1 MATLTTKLLLRNDT
15 TAKWTAADPVL
26 SKGEVG
32 VEWTE
37 TGVNIKIGDG
47 SAKWSELSYFGGQIV
62 IEGTG
67 NIITDASY
75 SNGILTLTKGKSLVS
90 SITGSA
96 NIPTDAAV
104 KSYVDTVVGDAVG
117 GVDSGVI
124 SIQTTDDNV
133 VNLTPTTATK
143 GVVTINGSHA
153 TQGPS
158 TTADTSKGP
167 TAAVTISG
175 SAANGSIVVP
185 RLTVNKYGHVTA
197 LSEQTLTITMPS
209 IPSITV
215 ENGAKETKKYVSAIA
230 SDGHKI
236 IVTKDPLPELS
247 KGTATGSGNVITD
260 FTLSDHIITP
270 VKGISVYTK
279 TEVDNAIA
287 AATNAAVVMRGTLGT
302 NGTITTLP
310 TASSTVLGDA
320 YKVITAGTYADQAAK
335 IGDTFI
341 CYTTDDSTYS
351 WMLIPSGDDIE
362 NTWRNVYL
370 DSSQKLGTGITT
382 GALKF
387 LNTTASGVSV
397 TYDSGFKFDIKTGY
411 TTSGKNYAI
420 AKDSNGNLY
429 VNVPWSDTNDNTAH
443 SHAAGNGLT
452 VTGSGGTSGTVTY
465 SAKAGSGITV
475 TEGGI
480 NVNTGYTTSGKN
492 YKVNVDETTG
502 GLYVNVPWTDT
513 HHTAKNIVGASATA
527 TANAAAAN
535 SKVYLNLIENSAVR
549 SAINIKGTGATT
561 VTSDANGVITINS
574 TDTTYGAAT
583 SSTLGLVKLGSDT
596 KQTVTANAVTTTPSR
611 TYAVQFNNSNQ
622 LVVNVPWTNT
632 TYSVVTNTANGLA
645 PKATSNGI
653 LSANNSGTVAWNN
666 LAVIDGGGADTTTWG
681 VIA

>member
-37 TGVNIKIGDG
+37 TGVNIKIGNG

-124 SIQTTDDNV
+124 SVQTTDDNV
-133 VNLTPTTATK
+133 INLTPTTATK
-143 GVVTINGSHA
+143 GVVTINGTHA

-167 TAAVTISG
+167 TAGVTISG
-175 SAANGSIVVP
+175 SAANGNIVVP

-215 ENGAKETKKYVSAIA
+215 ESGTAESGKYVSAIS

-236 IVTKDPLPELS
+236 TVTKASLPTLS

-260 FTLSDHIITP
+260 FSVSGHTITP
-270 VKGISVYTK
+270 TKGLSVYTK

-302 NGTITTLP
+302 NGTITALP

-320 YKVITAGTYADQAAK
+320 YKVVTAGTYANQAAK

-362 NTWRNVYL
+362 DTWRNVYL
-370 DSSQKLGTGITT
+370 DSSQKLGTGTTT

-387 LNTTASGVSV
+387 LNTTASGVNV
-397 TYDSGFKFDIKTGY
+397 TYDGGFKFDVKTGY
-411 TTSGKNYAI
+411 TTSDKNYAI
-420 AKDSNGNLY
+420 EKDGNGNLY
-429 VNVPWSDTNDNTAH
+429 VKVPWSDTNDNTAH
-443 SHAAGNGLT
+443 SHTAGNGLT

-475 TEGGI
+475 TSDGI

-502 GLYVNVPWTDT
+502 GLYVNVPWTDDD
-513 HHTAKNIVGASATA
+513 HRDSGYGAITPANSTA
-527 TANAAAAN
+527 TTALTGNTTKISAQTYNENVKFSAAN
-535 SKVYLNLIENSAVR
+535 KWIVLAGTSGSSA
-549 SAINIKGTGATT
+549 GADELKWGH
-561 VTSDANGVITINS
+561 SLSG
-574 TDTTYGAAT
+574 
-583 SSTLGLVKLGSDT
+583 
-596 KQTVTANAVTTTPSR
+596 VTAGAVGPTADVTGNNNATIVVPQVTVDAAGHVTALTGR
-611 TYAVQFNNSNQ
+611 T
-622 LVVNVPWTNT
+622 LTLKNT
-632 TYSVVTNTANGLA
+632 TYSVVTTSANGLA
-645 PKATSNGI
+645 PKAASNGI
-653 LSANNSGTVAWNN
+653 LSANSSGTVAWNS